1 MGIRR
6 GCTHTMQVKFTKC
19 FLLCLLW
26 LQVDAVRPHA
36 ATDTRISWIT
46 QLKQLRHQLHLCLR
60 SVGVG
65 SPANTGLWSCFR
77 ARSLQIF
84 ESLMS
89 ADVIPI
95 YDGIR
100 LTTDPN
106 ATIDRAGEERKDLKH
121 LTWLDQLSLSLAKGL
136 TTHTLQINLAKLTE
150 RYLSHGR
157 CSPAAGRDA
166 S

>member
-1 MGIRR
+1 
-6 GCTHTMQVKFTKC
+6 MQVKFTKC

-26 LQVDAVRPHA
+26 LQVDAVQPHA
-36 ATDTRISWIT
+36 ATDTRLTWIT
-46 QLKQLRHQLHLCLR
+46 QLKQLRHQLQLCLR

-65 SPANTGLWSCFR
+65 SPPGLWSCFR

-95 YDGIR
+95 YEGIR
-100 LTTDPN
+100 LATDPN
-106 ATIDRAGEERKDLKH
+106 ATIDRAQEERKDLKH
-121 LTWLDQLSLSLAKGL
+121 LTWFDQLSLSLAKSL
-136 TTHTLQINLAKLTE
+136 TTHMLQIDLAKLAE

-157 CSPAAGRDA
+157 CSPTARK
-166 S
+166 